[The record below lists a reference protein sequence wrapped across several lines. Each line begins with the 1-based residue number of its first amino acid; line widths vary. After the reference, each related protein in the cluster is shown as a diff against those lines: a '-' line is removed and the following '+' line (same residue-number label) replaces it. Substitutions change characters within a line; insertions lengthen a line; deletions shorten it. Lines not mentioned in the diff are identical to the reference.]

1 MLRNLTAIKYLL
13 ALILMS
19 GSGAILLGSA
29 VYLYLNPKLPSVNVL
44 REANL
49 QIPLRIYSQNGELIG
64 VFGEKFRTPVK
75 MESVPKDF
83 VHAILAAEDDRFLQ
97 HRGVDIA
104 GLLRAAA
111 ELLRSGKI
119 RTGGSTITMQ
129 VARNFFLSSEQTF
142 IRKFNEIFL
151 ALKIERLLSKD
162 EILELY
168 VNKIYLGKRAYGVQ
182 AAAAIYYGKSIEE
195 LSLAQLAMIAGLPK
209 APSLYNPVNNP
220 SRALIRR
227 NWILGRML
235 KLKSIDEATWL
246 EATQE
251 PVSASY
257 YGPKLE
263 LDAGY
268 AAEMARAVAIEKF
281 GLAAYS
287 EGLKIITSIDSAQQ
301 RDAEQAVVRG
311 LNEYTQRHGYR
322 GPEKRLGSAPDKQA
336 INELQQLSEIRGM
349 KPVIIHAIGP
359 VISTLDGDEQTLQL
373 LSNDGNVAEMKWRPT
388 TNPIREY
395 VDENR
400 RAAAIT
406 DLSQLLTTGDIIRIR
421 TPRGVN
427 LSATDEPEEVFITQL
442 PTASASLVAL
452 RPYDGAITSI
462 VGGYDFQ
469 QSKFNR
475 ATQAYR
481 QPGSNFKP
489 FIYAAAFDTG
499 YTAASVIND
508 APIVFSDDKLETAW
522 RPENASGK
530 FYGPTTLR
538 RALYLSRNLV
548 SVRLLREMGIDRAIS
563 YLKRFEFSAGAL
575 PRDLSLA
582 LGSYSM
588 TPLEVAR
595 LYATI
600 ANGGY
605 YVEPYIVQEIRN
617 RNDDVLFRAN
627 PALACDDC
635 LSELQAADN
644 DTQNTLGNTSA
655 NEAVAHSSDP
665 VIDQEAES
673 LEQLIGDAAGAEK
686 LTPEAASGPAKS
698 AEPQPNNHYP
708 IQPAPYAKRVMD
720 ERVAFILDGILQ
732 DVIRRG
738 TGTRAQALKRSD
750 IAGKTG
756 TTNGPTDAWF
766 SGYHPELVA
775 TAWLG
780 FDGNQ
785 LLGRREFGGSAAL
798 PIWMTFMER
807 ALRDVPVATRKQ
819 PTGLKAIKIDR
830 MTGMAPTTT
839 TTQTLFEKFR
849 EEYAPEISTS
859 SESLKTS
866 GQTELHEEL
875 F

>member
-1 MLRNLTAIKYLL
+1 MLRKLTAVKFLL

-29 VYLYLNPKLPSVNVL
+29 VYLYLNPKLPSVSVL

-209 APSLYNPVNNP
+209 APSIYNPVNNP
-220 SRALIRR
+220 ARALIRR

-268 AAEMARAVAIEKF
+268 AAEMARAVTIEKF

-301 RDAEQAVVRG
+301 RGAEQAVVRG
-311 LNEYTQRHGYR
+311 LNEYTHRHGYR
-322 GPEKRLGSAPDKQA
+322 GPEKRLGSVPTEQG
-336 INELQQLSEIRGM
+336 INELQQLSEIKGTE
-349 KPVIIHAIGP
+349 PVIIQNIGP
-359 VISTLDGDEQTLQL
+359 IVSTPDGDEQALQL
-373 LSNDGNVAEMKWRPT
+373 LSSNGNVNEMKWRPT

-406 DLSQLLTTGDIIRIR
+406 DLSQLLKAGDIIRIR
-421 TPRGVN
+421 TPGSVDFR
-427 LSATDEPEEVFITQL
+427 ATNEPADVFITQL

-563 YLKRFEFSAGAL
+563 YLQRFEFSAGAL

-605 YVEPYIVQEIRN
+605 YVEPYIVHEIRN

-627 PALACDDC
+627 PALACDEC
-635 LSELQAADN
+635 LSGLQPADN
-644 DTQNTLGNTSA
+644 TQNTLSNTTA
-655 NEAVAHSSDP
+655 NKAEEHSSEQI
-665 VIDQEAES
+665 IDEEAES
-673 LEQLIGDAAGAEK
+673 LEQLIGDAATLEK
-686 LTPEAASGPAKS
+686 LTTGATPEHAKS
-698 AEPQPNNHYP
+698 SEPQPSDDYP
-708 IQPAPYAKRVMD
+708 IQTARYANRVMD
-720 ERVAFILDGILQ
+720 ERVAFILDSILQ
-732 DVIRRG
+732 DVVRRG
-738 TGTRAQALKRSD
+738 TGTRAKALKRND

-798 PIWMTFMER
+798 PIWMTFMES
-807 ALRDVPVATRKQ
+807 ALEDVPMATRKQ

-830 MTGMAPTTT
+830 MTGMAPITT

-859 SESLKTS
+859 SESLKTTR
-866 GQTELHEEL
+866 QIELHEEL